1 MLGKTK
7 TAHSLVLFL
16 IFNVFSI
23 AATAT
28 DTTTEPEIS
37 FDQVDGIHTVSI
49 LNLSGDSTVPLTSV
63 EITVWNIS
71 QPDQWSLLTTSPYL
85 DQVVPFIDS
94 GTDLTMWS
102 WEHSFNMESVDCT
115 CYIAISLLEQT
126 DLVSFGLIAY
136 IGDDHHRPVLRH
148 SLDIEMSQMYST
160 KIFNDNSLELTFN
173 FLLPPL
179 EIQSSETSELI
190 LSNVRI
196 CPAPFGICSESYTNL
211 DSNDVALNNQL
222 VIEVD
227 ADAQSIQDGYYLLQ
241 VQIQDV
247 YLAFSNNITQF
258 VVVDQSK
265 PVVSLS
271 AIDAV
276 IESQPILVDIDVDD
290 GYEGSAYTITWSITE
305 PDGTPRAVLESEI
318 LDDNRLVFKPTKAGE
333 YRVNALVRDTG
344 GHLVTVNHNVS
355 VSNVIPIIELRFDG
369 FLVGNDSII
378 NVPSSGNWTF
388 SANTSIDTSNDQD
401 TLEYTWFVDGKTLLS
416 GKSFLASDDLQ
427 QTSYREIR
435 VQVTDDDGESS
446 ELTFQVVQQ
455 EEQPSESDTGSIL
468 ASTVSL
474 LFIISMVVL
483 FYMRQRRQSDSN
495 TGFAKW
501 TERSEEPKN

>member
-1 MLGKTK
+1 MY
-7 TAHSLVLFL
+7 
-16 IFNVFSI
+16 
-23 AATAT
+23 
-28 DTTTEPEIS
+28 
-37 FDQVDGIHTVSI
+37 
-49 LNLSGDSTVPLTSV
+49 LT
-63 EITVWNIS
+63 
-71 QPDQWSLLTTSPYL
+71 
-85 DQVVPFIDS
+85 
-94 GTDLTMWS
+94 
-102 WEHSFNMESVDCT
+102 
-115 CYIAISLLEQT
+115 
-126 DLVSFGLIAY
+126 
-136 IGDDHHRPVLRH
+136 
-148 SLDIEMSQMYST
+148 
-160 KIFNDNSLELTFN
+160 
-173 FLLPPL
+173 
-179 EIQSSETSELI
+179 
-190 LSNVRI
+190 
-196 CPAPFGICSESYTNL
+196 
-211 DSNDVALNNQL
+211 
-222 VIEVD
+222 
-227 ADAQSIQDGYYLLQ
+227 
-241 VQIQDV
+241 
-247 YLAFSNNITQF
+247 FSNNITQF

-265 PVVSLS
+265 PVVNLS
-271 AIDAV
+271 AIDSV

-305 PDGTPRAVLESEI
+305 PGGTPRAVLESEI

-455 EEQPSESDTGSIL
+455 EEQPSEPDTGSIL